1 MTISDVSQSRSRR
14 VSETRPRTS
23 RAPAAFFANTGP
35 VLFALAVTA
44 VLIVGWT
51 QRDEGHLTPERGLGY
66 WLGIW
71 GGTAMLLLLLYPL
84 RKRLQLM
91 RFFGSVPSWFRI
103 HMVLGIVGPVLILF
117 HANFKLGSANS
128 NVALF
133 SMLLVAGSGVIGR
146 YLYGKI
152 HLGLY
157 GRKANVAD
165 LIADVDTLKEDLGHD
180 LPLTDH
186 IVEALNAFSTDALKP
201 ASGVISGSFGLLTLG
216 WKAGRVRT
224 QLLGD
229 ARTILAREASAHG
242 WSRATRRRHLK
253 SVRAHLN
260 QFFVAV
266 RRAAAFAVYERLF
279 ALWHVLHLP
288 LFFLLILTAVLHV
301 IAVHTF

>member
-1 MTISDVSQSRSRR
+1 MTISDTSHARSRI
-14 VSETRPRTS
+14 VADARPKLA
-23 RAPAAFFANTGP
+23 RAPSKIAKNAGP
-35 VLFALAVTA
+35 VLFSIAVIAALIA
-44 VLIVGWT
+44 GWML
-51 QRDEGHLTPERGLGY
+51 RDEGHLTPERGVGY

-84 RKRLQLM
+84 RKRLQWM
-91 RFFGSVPSWFRI
+91 RIFGSIPGWFRL
-103 HMVLGIVGPVLILF
+103 HMVLGVIGPVLILF

-157 GRKANVAD
+157 GRKASVAD
-165 LIADVDTLKEDLGHD
+165 LIADVDTLKEDMGHD

-186 IVEALNAFSTDALKP
+186 IVEALNAFSAEALKP
-201 ASGVISGSFGLLTLG
+201 VRGVISGSLGLLGLG
-216 WKAGRVRT
+216 WKAGRVRA
-224 QLLGD
+224 QLLAD
-229 ARTILAREASAHG
+229 ARAILAQEAAAHS
-242 WSRATRRRHLK
+242 WSRSTRRRHFK
-253 SVRAHLN
+253 SVRTHLN